1 MNNIFYP
8 SKNDNKK
15 IYIAVLTKG
24 TDIEAKDV
32 TLEYRRKKED
42 EFFKYINIDINK
54 SIFMHQIHQVNIVKI
69 DENNINMYGGRE
81 KVVENTDALI
91 TNLKNVPLVVQTADC
106 APVIVYCDKTKS
118 IGAIHSSWKG
128 TRDKIVPKTIELM
141 IKEYNADPSKMYVYI
156 APYIALKNYEVG
168 EEVAVHFNNKTMI
181 NDIGIMVT
189 NMNKALDKNNHYY
202 LSSLGDW
209 YYSKYKVNVIL
220 SDIELSVE
228 NYLKA
233 IEAKKNNY
241 IYYEKLANAYILKN
255 DYNNASKYYK
265 MAIEICDEDTD
276 LIKDAVYLLK
286 NDMNNN
292 GNIVIEYLKRVIEI
306 NKNDDEVLEQ
316 LAKIYESLGDSYN
329 AQIYYT
335 KLLEVINYNLYII
348 NNEKPNPVLYDKYI
362 KKRNEVTKKLTAFK

>member
-181 NDIGIMVT
+181 NDRWHFDNGLEIRDQIINLGVLEDNIEI
-189 NMNKALDKNNHYY
+189 
-202 LSSLGDW
+202 SSL
-209 YYSKYKVNVIL
+209 N
-220 SDIELSVE
+220 
-228 NYLKA
+228 
-233 IEAKKNNY
+233 
-241 IYYEKLANAYILKN
+241 
-255 DYNNASKYYK
+255 
-265 MAIEICDEDTD
+265 T
-276 LIKDAVYLLK
+276 
-286 NDMNNN
+286 
-292 GNIVIEYLKRVIEI
+292 
-306 NKNDDEVLEQ
+306 
-316 LAKIYESLGDSYN
+316 
-329 AQIYYT
+329 
-335 KLLEVINYNLYII
+335 
-348 NNEKPNPVLYDKYI
+348 YDKEFYSYRRDGVQI
-362 KKRNEVTKKLTAFK
+362 GRMLTLGVIV

>member
-1 MNNIFYP
+1 MNNIFCP

-181 NDIGIMVT
+181 NDRWHFDNGLEIREQIINLGVLEDNIEI
-189 NMNKALDKNNHYY
+189 
-202 LSSLGDW
+202 SSL
-209 YYSKYKVNVIL
+209 N
-220 SDIELSVE
+220 
-228 NYLKA
+228 
-233 IEAKKNNY
+233 
-241 IYYEKLANAYILKN
+241 
-255 DYNNASKYYK
+255 
-265 MAIEICDEDTD
+265 T
-276 LIKDAVYLLK
+276 
-286 NDMNNN
+286 
-292 GNIVIEYLKRVIEI
+292 
-306 NKNDDEVLEQ
+306 
-316 LAKIYESLGDSYN
+316 
-329 AQIYYT
+329 
-335 KLLEVINYNLYII
+335 
-348 NNEKPNPVLYDKYI
+348 YDKEFYSYRRDGVQI
-362 KKRNEVTKKLTAFK
+362 GRMLTLGVIV

>member
-54 SIFMHQIHQVNIVKI
+54 SIFMHQIHQVNIVKM

-181 NDIGIMVT
+181 NDRWHFDNGLEIRDQIINLGVLEDNIEI
-189 NMNKALDKNNHYY
+189 
-202 LSSLGDW
+202 SSL
-209 YYSKYKVNVIL
+209 N
-220 SDIELSVE
+220 
-228 NYLKA
+228 
-233 IEAKKNNY
+233 
-241 IYYEKLANAYILKN
+241 
-255 DYNNASKYYK
+255 
-265 MAIEICDEDTD
+265 T
-276 LIKDAVYLLK
+276 
-286 NDMNNN
+286 
-292 GNIVIEYLKRVIEI
+292 
-306 NKNDDEVLEQ
+306 
-316 LAKIYESLGDSYN
+316 
-329 AQIYYT
+329 
-335 KLLEVINYNLYII
+335 
-348 NNEKPNPVLYDKYI
+348 YDKEFYSYRRDGVQI
-362 KKRNEVTKKLTAFK
+362 GRMLTLGVIV

>member
-32 TLEYRRKKED
+32 TLEYRIKKED

-181 NDIGIMVT
+181 NDRWHFDNGLEIRDQIINLGVLEDNIEI
-189 NMNKALDKNNHYY
+189 
-202 LSSLGDW
+202 SSL
-209 YYSKYKVNVIL
+209 N
-220 SDIELSVE
+220 
-228 NYLKA
+228 
-233 IEAKKNNY
+233 
-241 IYYEKLANAYILKN
+241 
-255 DYNNASKYYK
+255 
-265 MAIEICDEDTD
+265 T
-276 LIKDAVYLLK
+276 
-286 NDMNNN
+286 
-292 GNIVIEYLKRVIEI
+292 
-306 NKNDDEVLEQ
+306 
-316 LAKIYESLGDSYN
+316 
-329 AQIYYT
+329 
-335 KLLEVINYNLYII
+335 
-348 NNEKPNPVLYDKYI
+348 YDKEFYSYRRDGVQI
-362 KKRNEVTKKLTAFK
+362 GRMLTLGVIV